1 MRLSADIDRAERI
14 GTATPGASCPQ
25 GHDPRSQGSH
35 RGGVRKVHELGTKL
49 FYQTAIGPGY
59 PDATP
64 DDYPAVIVRRM
75 EESAEGCR
83 WLLEQWAQ
91 LLNVV
96 DAKVPWG
103 DPEVI
108 RFCGLLGKRGIEAH
122 FDPELN
128 ALFHAFDAIAKGL
141 GQRFWTE
148 RRDHI
153 PLGYYGGFQF
163 VNYRII
169 TAPPR
174 DKNEAMVLICT
185 VIAKNVGRLEKLL
198 KEYEAIEAEEAD
210 ERYDRAALDCS
221 RAFER
226 HRRYQSARTRE
237 LLRMLEEFRRMRE
250 EEGQRKK
257 EKGKMGMPDD
267 KCQMADSEVEATGL
281 VVDLVVG
288 QDPNLVLEESTN
300 DKSGILSHEEM
311 DTTDR
316 SGQAAGNDQ
325 GVTNDGASPKKAQ
338 NKANLETREVLDSQ
352 ALKPEIGEAAGRKRS
367 QIARVEAS
375 PTPRSSEGRSTG
387 GGSGAGGGPGRSQ
400 EPGSEMG

>member
-1 MRLSADIDRAERI
+1 M
-14 GTATPGASCPQ
+14 
-25 GHDPRSQGSH
+25 
-35 RGGVRKVHELGTKL
+35 
-49 FYQTAIGPGY
+49 
-59 PDATP
+59 
-64 DDYPAVIVRRM
+64 
-75 EESAEGCR
+75 
-83 WLLEQWAQ
+83 
-91 LLNVV
+91 LNVA

-153 PLGYYGGFQF
+153 PLGYNGEFQY
-163 VNYRII
+163 VHYRII

-237 LLRMLEEFRRMRE
+237 WLRVLEEYRKMRKE
-250 EEGQRKK
+250 EMGEGMAD
-257 EKGKMGMPDD
+257 G
-267 KCQMADSEVEATGL
+267 KCQMTDGEVEAT
-281 VVDLVVG
+281 DLVVG
-288 QDPNLVLEESTN
+288 QDSNLILEESPN
-300 DKSGILSHEEM
+300 DKIGILSHEEM
-311 DTTDR
+311 DTAEHA
-316 SGQAAGNDQ
+316 GQGPDEQ
-325 GVTNDGASPKKAQ
+325 QSPACSLTVPEKAQ
-338 NKANLETREVLDSQ
+338 NKANFKSTKNYSLLKVKSSSSGLAGQKQSQ
-352 ALKPEIGEAAGRKRS
+352 S
-367 QIARVEAS
+367 AR
-375 PTPRSSEGRSTG
+375 P
-387 GGSGAGGGPGRSQ
+387 GAGLGGPGS
-400 EPGSEMG
+400 EPIAMVMPASDGVGKAAGGELGPQANRVSSRPPV

>member
-1 MRLSADIDRAERI
+1 M
-14 GTATPGASCPQ
+14 
-25 GHDPRSQGSH
+25 
-35 RGGVRKVHELGTKL
+35 HELGTKL

-91 LLNVV
+91 LLNVL

-141 GQRFWTE
+141 GQKFWTE

-153 PLGYYGGFQF
+153 PLGYYGGFQY
-163 VNYRII
+163 VHYRII

-198 KEYEAIEAEEAD
+198 EEYQAIEAEEAD

-237 LLRMLEEFRRMRE
+237 LLR
-250 EEGQRKK
+250 
-257 EKGKMGMPDD
+257 
-267 KCQMADSEVEATGL
+267 
-281 VVDLVVG
+281 
-288 QDPNLVLEESTN
+288 VLEEYRKMRKEEIGEGTADGNCQMTDAKWQMTDGQLEATDPVVGRDSNLVAENSTN
-300 DKSGILSHEEM
+300 DKIGISSHVE
-311 DTTDR
+311 TDR
-316 SGQAAGNDQ
+316 KGLAAGDEKRLNSS
-325 GVTNDGASPKKAQ
+325 VAVPEKAQ
-338 NKANLETREVLDSQ
+338 NEANLKMTQGAVSQRLGSRTATSAGPERSQNPELETGGKTVLRNGSAGKQQSD
-352 ALKPEIGEAAGRKRS
+352 AGRLR
-367 QIARVEAS
+367 
-375 PTPRSSEGRSTG
+375 
-387 GGSGAGGGPGRSQ
+387 
-400 EPGSEMG
+400 

>member
-1 MRLSADIDRAERI
+1 
-14 GTATPGASCPQ
+14 
-25 GHDPRSQGSH
+25 
-35 RGGVRKVHELGTKL
+35 
-49 FYQTAIGPGY
+49 
-59 PDATP
+59 
-64 DDYPAVIVRRM
+64 M

-96 DAKVPWG
+96 DAKVPLG

-141 GQRFWTE
+141 GQKFWTE

-153 PLGYYGGFQF
+153 PLGYYGGFQY

-185 VIAKNVGRLEKLL
+185 VIEKNVGRLEKLL
-198 KEYEAIEAEEAD
+198 KEYEAIEPEEAD

-237 LLRMLEEFRRMRE
+237 LLRVLEEFRRMRAE
-250 EEGQRKK
+250 QGKRQKEEGKR
-257 EKGKMGMPDD
+257 E
-267 KCQMADSEVEATGL
+267 MADGEVEAA
-281 VVDLVVG
+281 DLVVG
-288 QDPNLVLEESTN
+288 QDSNLVLEESMN
-300 DKSGILSHEEM
+300 DKIGILSHEDM
-311 DTTDR
+311 DAADGTGE
-316 SGQAAGNDQ
+316 GQE
-325 GVTNDGASPKKAQ
+325 SKKAKNEANSKSTQ
-338 NKANLETREVLDSQ
+338 SNLEIAVKSNSSRS
-352 ALKPEIGEAAGRKRS
+352 AGRERS
-367 QIARVEAS
+367 QIDRGEEAS
-375 PTPRSSEGRSTG
+375 SSAPIDGVGES
-387 GGSGAGGGPGRSQ
+387 GSGLRAQASGKGRGARGPACRHPGGAS
-400 EPGSEMG
+400 

>member
-1 MRLSADIDRAERI
+1 MPASSNERI
-14 GTATPGASCPQ
+14 QQTIAAMQPRTPMELDLVERGAALGRYRPRRADRHGAPGASGSQ
-25 GHDPRSQGSH
+25 GHDPRSQGSQS
-35 RGGVRKVHELGTKL
+35 REVRKVHELGTKL

-64 DDYPAVIVRRM
+64 DDYPAVIVRRL

-141 GQRFWTE
+141 GQKFWTE

-153 PLGYYGGFQF
+153 PLGYYGGFQY

-185 VIAKNVGRLEKLL
+185 VIEKNVGRLEKLL

-237 LLRMLEEFRRMRE
+237 LLRVLEEFRRMRE
-250 EEGQRKK
+250 GGRQKA
-257 EKGKMGMPDD
+257 KGRRQKG
-267 KCQMADSEVEATGL
+267 
-281 VVDLVVG
+281 
-288 QDPNLVLEESTN
+288 
-300 DKSGILSHEEM
+300 
-311 DTTDR
+311 
-316 SGQAAGNDQ
+316 
-325 GVTNDGASPKKAQ
+325 DG
-338 NKANLETREVLDSQ
+338 R
-352 ALKPEIGEAAGRKRS
+352 
-367 QIARVEAS
+367 
-375 PTPRSSEGRSTG
+375 
-387 GGSGAGGGPGRSQ
+387 
-400 EPGSEMG
+400 